1 MAEIKLENITVAY
14 GEKTVID
21 DFSLQVRDGECFAI
35 LGPSPCGKTTV
46 LRAIAGF
53 VKPQRGEVWIG
64 SNLVSSKEK
73 RIFIPPE
80 KRNVAV
86 VFQDYAVWPHM
97 TVEEN
102 VYYPLK
108 KRKVS
113 KGESKKLVQE
123 ALTQVRM
130 DGYAKRL
137 PYQLS
142 GGQQQRVALARSL
155 VASNDLILLDEPLC
169 NLDANL
175 REEMR
180 FEIKR
185 LQEKTGV
192 TIIYVSHDQDVAL
205 SIANR
210 MAVLDRHGRIR
221 QLGEPEE
228 LFKNPVDSYVYR
240 FLGLSNFIP
249 VELVEGKLYVQDETE
264 RIPFPYPPPLHLN
277 RKAFFAACRPMNIR
291 LSREGNLKGRL
302 KRVIFL
308 GNIYEY
314 RVQLGKYEIRVQQD
328 AFSALKNGVF
338 QEGEI
343 CALTLKDHRYYED
356 VEEVSS

>member
-21 DFSLQVRDGECFAI
+21 DFSLQVRDGECFTI

-53 VKPQRGEVWIG
+53 EKPQRGEVWIG
-64 SNLVSSKEK
+64 SKLVSSKEK
-73 RIFIPPE
+73 RVFITPE

-97 TVEEN
+97 TVAEN

-108 KRKVS
+108 KRKVP
-113 KGESKKLVQE
+113 KAESKKLVKE

-130 DGYAKRL
+130 DGYAQRL

-185 LQEKTGV
+185 LQEETGV

-210 MAVLDRHGRIR
+210 MAVLDQHGKIR
-221 QLGEPEE
+221 QLGEPED
-228 LFKNPVDSYVYR
+228 LFQNPVDSYVYR

-249 VELVEGKLYVQDETE
+249 VELVENKLYVQEETE
-264 RIPFPYPPPLHLN
+264 SIPFPYPLPRKLN
-277 RKAFFAACRPMNIR
+277 QKTFFAACRPMNIR
-291 LSREGNLKGRL
+291 LSREGNLKGRV

-328 AFSALKNGVF
+328 AFSALENGVF
-338 QEGEI
+338 NEGEI

-356 VEEVSS
+356 IEEVSS

>member
-1 MAEIKLENITVAY
+1 MAEIKLGNVTVAY
-14 GEKTVID
+14 GNKTVID
-21 DFSLQVRDGECFAI
+21 DLSLQVMDGECFTI

-53 VKPQRGEVWIG
+53 ENPQGGEVWIG
-64 SNLVSSKEK
+64 SKLVSSREK
-73 RIFIPPE
+73 RIFYPPE

-108 KRKVS
+108 KRKVP
-113 KGESKKLVQE
+113 KEEGKKLVRE
-123 ALTQVRM
+123 ALAQVRM
-130 DGYAKRL
+130 EDYARRL

-155 VASNDLILLDEPLC
+155 VASTDLILLDEPLC

-180 FEIKR
+180 FEIKQ
-185 LQEKTGV
+185 LQKETGV
-192 TIIYVSHDQDVAL
+192 TIIYVTHDQDIALAIADRVAV
-205 SIANR
+205 
-210 MAVLDRHGRIR
+210 MDYHGKIR
-221 QLGEPEE
+221 QIGEPED
-228 LFKNPVDSYVYR
+228 LFKNPVDSFVYR

-249 VELVEGKLYVQDETE
+249 VEIVDHRLYVREETE
-264 RIPFPYPPPLHLN
+264 SIPFPYPLPSGL
-277 RKAFFAACRPMNIR
+277 KQKTFFVACRPMNIR
-291 LSREGNLKGRL
+291 LSREGSLKGRV
-302 KRVIFL
+302 KRVVFL

-328 AFSALKNGVF
+328 AFSALENGIF
-338 QEGEI
+338 DEGEN
-343 CALTLKDHRYYED
+343 CALTIDHHRYYED